1 MIKLVMLYK
10 LKLKNNVRNPGVV
23 ASAVIPC
30 DGTVE
35 IGRLD
40 AVNPPVTLVGSKIR
54 TRTELFQLVGEKYE
68 FQSTNFLPKGQKRR
82 SEGFNN

>member
-1 MIKLVMLYK
+1 MEQIV
-10 LKLKNNVRNPGVV
+10 NVTKKFKT

-40 AVNPPVTLVGSKIR
+40 AVNPPITLVGSKIR
-54 TRTELFQLVGEKYE
+54 TRTELFQLVGEKIRISINQIPAE
-68 FQSTNFLPKGQKRR
+68 RPEEEK
-82 SEGFNN
+82 

>member
-1 MIKLVMLYK
+1 MDLLGNKIEQITVITKHIHQA
-10 LKLKNNVRNPGVV
+10 NEIPGVV

-40 AVNPPVTLVGSKIR
+40 AVNPPHTLVCK
-54 TRTELFQLVGEKYE
+54 
-68 FQSTNFLPKGQKRR
+68 
-82 SEGFNN
+82 

>member
-1 MIKLVMLYK
+1 MCKSIVGTSQLLRSQNIYPQILATFKIKNLATS
-10 LKLKNNVRNPGVV
+10 NCV

-40 AVNPPVTLVGSKIR
+40 AVNPPHALVC
-54 TRTELFQLVGEKYE
+54 KYIWHP
-68 FQSTNFLPKGQKRR
+68 N
-82 SEGFNN
+82 

>member
-1 MIKLVMLYK
+1 MFKTRPLLDKFNDCSKQHITVWGLTSWFSEKVQ
-10 LKLKNNVRNPGVV
+10 LKLIYEKVQNSWERPGVV

-40 AVNPPVTLVGSKIR
+40 AVNPPHT
-54 TRTELFQLVGEKYE
+54 
-68 FQSTNFLPKGQKRR
+68 ST
-82 SEGFNN
+82 